1 MIWRSDAIAPV
12 AEEVAFLLAGE
23 RGMTRAIAVLDL
35 AERIEI
41 TPYAMIARA
50 DRHLSPTARLFYAE
64 ISRLI
69 ESGRG
74 FAPRSAPR
82 EPVPG
87 AALQGI

>member
-12 AEEVAFLLAGE
+12 AEEVAYLLAGE

-50 DRHLSPTARLFYAE
+50 DRHLSPTAQLFYAE

-74 FAPRSAPR
+74 FAPRGASR
-82 EPVPG
+82 DPVPG

>member
-1 MIWRSDAIAPV
+1 
-12 AEEVAFLLAGE
+12 
-23 RGMTRAIAVLDL
+23 
-35 AERIEI
+35 
-41 TPYAMIARA
+41 MIARA
-50 DRHLSPTARLFYAE
+50 DRHLSPTARLIYAE